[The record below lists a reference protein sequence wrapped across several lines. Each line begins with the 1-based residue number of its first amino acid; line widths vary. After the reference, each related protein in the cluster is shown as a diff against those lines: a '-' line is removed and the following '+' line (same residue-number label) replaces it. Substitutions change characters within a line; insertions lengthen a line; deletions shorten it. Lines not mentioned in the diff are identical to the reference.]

1 LTGLKKLFKH
11 GCEQASKD
19 VNVSKNTDA
28 KNKKNPVKTNT
39 NKESS
44 KPVVASQNGGKKD
57 SDKLHGAK
65 KVSDANTDKDSKK
78 NKSKP
83 VAAASN
89 TKKPSKK
96 VAKKADAEDDD
107 ILMGEEV
114 GDEDIPDLSEFEDET
129 SEEISIEV
137 ESLSSID
144 DGDDGEMTVEEAQAA
159 VAAAALL
166 TVNADEDDIILT
178 DAEGR
183 RLCRVRDCDQ
193 VANVEN
199 YCRYHYLMN
208 WKRIQAKREILAGGK
223 LERYVEELTSRYPDK
238 FLDVLRKDLRTEKD
252 FTAAIAEL
260 EIDESALE
268 NDFEDE
274 AQSFIDEVRG
284 VTEAS
289 SSISDDDEF

>member
-1 LTGLKKLFKH
+1 MKKLFKH

-44 KPVVASQNGGKKD
+44 KPVVASQNDAKKD

-65 KVSDANTDKDSKK
+65 KVSDSNTDKDSKK
-78 NKSKP
+78 NKTKP

-89 TKKPSKK
+89 AKKPSKK

-114 GDEDIPDLSEFEDET
+114 GNEDIPDLSEFEDET